1 MARTRSAEYDN
12 IHDTILER
20 AASVFAQ
27 RGYAAT
33 SIGDIAEA
41 CECSKS
47 RLYHYFT
54 SKEAILSDMLTS
66 HVESLLMKCRQT
78 LYGYQDPEERFR
90 QLTRLFLDVYS
101 VSRDQ
106 HVALLTCAEFLAPE
120 TRKVLVAK
128 QRELIA
134 YVRDILLQLRPDL
147 AHSSTAHVD
156 TMLFFGMINWT
167 YTWYHA
173 DGAVTPNELADRT
186 VDLFVKGYSN
196 APAPVNGGTTH
207 AKPEGRHAARHEGRG
222 AKE

>member
-20 AASVFAQ
+20 AASVFA
-27 RGYAAT
+27 RHGYAAT

-54 SKEAILSDMLTS
+54 SKEAILSDLLTS
-66 HVESLLMKCRQT
+66 HVESLLQKCRHT
-78 LYGYQDPEERFR
+78 LYGFQDPEERFR
-90 QLTRLFLDVYS
+90 QLTRLFLDVYA

-147 AHSSTAHVD
+147 AKDAMMAHVD

-173 DGAVTPNELADRT
+173 DGTVTPGELADRA
-186 VDLFVKGYSN
+186 VDLFVKGYAQVG
-196 APAPVNGGTTH
+196 APAARPVPDTDGS
-207 AKPEGRHAARHEGRG
+207 
-222 AKE
+222 